1 MLKSPLFWKIT
12 TLIGCIVL
20 LSLPLMMVR
29 ELINER
35 ADYRSEV
42 VDAIEQ
48 STSGSQKLAGP
59 LIAIPIT
66 ETLTRMENQKEVNY
80 QRNWVYYWLPESLA
94 VTGKQTVESRRVGIY
109 SGQVWH
115 NALQIKASFDPL
127 RLAALRKT
135 NIVLGQP
142 RLVVSVGD
150 ARGIGAIH
158 APEVNSNV
166 LSVEPGLGIS
176 GDGAGIHMPMPALA
190 EDNKPLEIAFSL
202 DLNGTG
208 EFSLVPLGR
217 NSELQL
223 TSNWP
228 HPGFLGSFLPT
239 QREVSAAGYRA
250 HWQSSWFA
258 NDMGSYFKDDM
269 EIPWSRLPAFSADVM
284 SLADQYQLTDRAT
297 KYAILLI
304 GLTFMAFFVFE
315 SLTRRPLHPMQYL
328 LVGLSL
334 VLFYL
339 VLLALSEHIGFTA
352 AWLAASLSGAVMNG
366 IYLQA
371 VLRGWR
377 NSLLFVAAL
386 LLLDGVMWFLL
397 HSEDSALLLGTGVLA
412 LALSVLMFLTR
423 RVDWYALSL
432 PKGTVPPTP
441 AADDDKLRLWKEWRH
456 KKRRPWGAV
465 FASWLRNKSYYSCR
479 SPQKR

>member
-29 ELINER
+29 ELFNDR
-35 ADYRSEV
+35 ADFRSEV

-48 STSGSQKLAGP
+48 TTSGSQKLAGP

-80 QRNWVYYWLPESLA
+80 QRSWVYYWLPESLA

-115 NALQIKASFDPL
+115 TALQIKASFDPL

-158 APEVNSNV
+158 APEVNGNV

-441 AADDDKLRLWKEWRH
+441 AADDDKLRLWKE
-456 KKRRPWGAV
+456 
-465 FASWLRNKSYYSCR
+465 
-479 SPQKR
+479 

>member
-80 QRNWVYYWLPESLA
+80 QRSWVYYWLPESLA
-94 VTGKQTVESRRVGIY
+94 VAGKQTVESRRVGIY

-158 APEVNSNV
+158 APEVNGNV

-423 RVDWYALSL
+423 RVEWYALSL

-441 AADDDKLRLWKEWRH
+441 AADDDKLRLWKE
-456 KKRRPWGAV
+456 
-465 FASWLRNKSYYSCR
+465 
-479 SPQKR
+479 

>member
-80 QRNWVYYWLPESLA
+80 QRSWVYYWLPESLA

-158 APEVNSNV
+158 APEVNGNV

-284 SLADQYQLTDRAT
+284 SLADQYQLSDRAT

-441 AADDDKLRLWKEWRH
+441 AADDDKLRLWKE
-456 KKRRPWGAV
+456 
-465 FASWLRNKSYYSCR
+465 
-479 SPQKR
+479 

>member
-1 MLKSPLFWKIT
+1 MKSPLFWKIT

-80 QRNWVYYWLPESLA
+80 QRSWVYYWLPESLA

-142 RLVVSVGD
+142 LLVVSVGD

-158 APEVNSNV
+158 APEVNGNV

-432 PKGTVPPTP
+432 PKGTVPPTS
-441 AADDDKLRLWKEWRH
+441 AADDDKLRLWKE
-456 KKRRPWGAV
+456 
-465 FASWLRNKSYYSCR
+465 
-479 SPQKR
+479 

>member
-80 QRNWVYYWLPESLA
+80 QRSWVYYWLPESLA

-142 RLVVSVGD
+142 LLVVSVGD

-158 APEVNSNV
+158 APEVNGNV

-397 HSEDSALLLGTGVLA
+397 YSEDSALLLGTGVLA

-441 AADDDKLRLWKEWRH
+441 AADDDKLRLWKE
-456 KKRRPWGAV
+456 
-465 FASWLRNKSYYSCR
+465 
-479 SPQKR
+479 

>member
-80 QRNWVYYWLPESLA
+80 QRSWVYYWLPESLA

-142 RLVVSVGD
+142 LLVVSVGD

-158 APEVNSNV
+158 APEVNGNV

-432 PKGTVPPTP
+432 PKGTVPPTL
-441 AADDDKLRLWKEWRH
+441 AADDDKLRLWKE
-456 KKRRPWGAV
+456 
-465 FASWLRNKSYYSCR
+465 
-479 SPQKR
+479 

>member
-20 LSLPLMMVR
+20 LSLPLMIVR

-59 LIAIPIT
+59 LIAIPVT
-66 ETLTRMENQKEVNY
+66 ETLTRRENQKEVAY
-80 QRNWVYYWLPESLA
+80 QRSWVYYWLPESLA

-115 NALQIKASFDPL
+115 NALQIKATFDPL
-127 RLAALRKT
+127 RLASLRKT
-135 NIVLGQP
+135 HITRGLP

-158 APEVNSNV
+158 APEVNGNV

-208 EFSLVPLGR
+208 EFSLVPIGR

-239 QREVSAAGYRA
+239 KREVNAAGYRA

-304 GLTFMAFFVFE
+304 GLTFMAFFAFE
-315 SLTRRPLHPMQYL
+315 SLTHRSLHPMQYL

-412 LALSVLMFLTR
+412 LALSILMFLTR

-432 PKGTVPPTP
+432 PKGSVPPP
-441 AADDDKLRLWKEWRH
+441 PSADDDKLRLWKE
-456 KKRRPWGAV
+456 
-465 FASWLRNKSYYSCR
+465 
-479 SPQKR
+479 

>member
-12 TLIGCIVL
+12 TLIGCVVL

-80 QRNWVYYWLPESLA
+80 QRSWVYYWLPESLA

-158 APEVNSNV
+158 APEVNGNV

-208 EFSLVPLGR
+208 EFSLVPIGR

-339 VLLALSEHIGFTA
+339 VLLALSEHVGFTA

-366 IYLQA
+366 VYLQA

-397 HSEDSALLLGTGVLA
+397 HSEDSALLLGTGVLV

-432 PKGTVPPTP
+432 PKGSAPPPP
-441 AADDDKLRLWKEWRH
+441 AADDDKLRLWKE
-456 KKRRPWGAV
+456 
-465 FASWLRNKSYYSCR
+465 
-479 SPQKR
+479 

>member
-158 APEVNSNV
+158 APEVNGNV

-339 VLLALSEHIGFTA
+339 VLLALSEHVGFTA

-441 AADDDKLRLWKEWRH
+441 AADDDKLR
-456 KKRRPWGAV
+456 
-465 FASWLRNKSYYSCR
+465 
-479 SPQKR
+479 

>member
-80 QRNWVYYWLPESLA
+80 QRSWVYYWLPESLA

-158 APEVNSNV
+158 APEVNGNV

-304 GLTFMAFFVFE
+304 GLTFMAFFVLE

-441 AADDDKLRLWKEWRH
+441 AADDDKLRLWKE
-456 KKRRPWGAV
+456 
-465 FASWLRNKSYYSCR
+465 
-479 SPQKR
+479 

>member
-35 ADYRSEV
+35 ADYRNEV

-80 QRNWVYYWLPESLA
+80 QRSWVYYWLPESLA
-94 VTGKQTVESRRVGIY
+94 VAGKQTVESRRVGIY

-115 NALQIKASFDPL
+115 NVLQIKASFDPL
-127 RLAALRKT
+127 RLAALRKA

-158 APEVNSNV
+158 APEVNGNV

-441 AADDDKLRLWKEWRH
+441 AADDDKLRLWKE
-456 KKRRPWGAV
+456 
-465 FASWLRNKSYYSCR
+465 
-479 SPQKR
+479 

>member
-80 QRNWVYYWLPESLA
+80 QRSWVYYWLPESLA
-94 VTGKQTVESRRVGIY
+94 VAGKQTVESRRVGIY

-115 NALQIKASFDPL
+115 NTLQIKASFDPL

-158 APEVNSNV
+158 APEVNGNV

-412 LALSVLMFLTR
+412 LSVLMFLTR

-441 AADDDKLRLWKEWRH
+441 AADDDKLRLWKE
-456 KKRRPWGAV
+456 
-465 FASWLRNKSYYSCR
+465 
-479 SPQKR
+479 

>member
-1 MLKSPLFWKIT
+1 MKSPLFWKIT
-12 TLIGCIVL
+12 TLIGCVVL

-59 LIAIPIT
+59 LIAIPVT

-80 QRNWVYYWLPESLA
+80 QRSWVYYWLPESLA

-158 APEVNSNV
+158 APEVNGNV

-208 EFSLVPLGR
+208 EFSLVPIGR

-339 VLLALSEHIGFTA
+339 VLLALSEHVGFTA

-366 IYLQA
+366 VYLQA

-397 HSEDSALLLGTGVLA
+397 HSEDSALLLGTGVLV

-432 PKGTVPPTP
+432 PKGSAPPPP
-441 AADDDKLRLWKEWRH
+441 AADDDKLRLWKE
-456 KKRRPWGAV
+456 
-465 FASWLRNKSYYSCR
+465 
-479 SPQKR
+479 

>member
-1 MLKSPLFWKIT
+1 MKSPLFWKIT

-66 ETLTRMENQKEVNY
+66 ETLTRMENQKEVSY
-80 QRNWVYYWLPESLA
+80 QRSWVYYWLPESLA

-158 APEVNSNV
+158 APEVNGNV

-366 IYLQA
+366 IYIQA

-441 AADDDKLRLWKEWRH
+441 AADDDKLRLWKE
-456 KKRRPWGAV
+456 
-465 FASWLRNKSYYSCR
+465 
-479 SPQKR
+479 

>member
-80 QRNWVYYWLPESLA
+80 QRSWVYYWLPESLA
-94 VTGKQTVESRRVGIY
+94 FTGKQTVESRRVGIY

-158 APEVNSNV
+158 APEVNGNV

-441 AADDDKLRLWKEWRH
+441 AADDDKLRLWKE
-456 KKRRPWGAV
+456 
-465 FASWLRNKSYYSCR
+465 
-479 SPQKR
+479 

>member
-80 QRNWVYYWLPESLA
+80 QRSWVYYWLPESLA
-94 VTGKQTVESRRVGIY
+94 VAGKQTVESRRVGIY

-115 NALQIKASFDPL
+115 NVLQIKASFDPL

-158 APEVNSNV
+158 APEVNGNV

-441 AADDDKLRLWKEWRH
+441 DADDDKLRLWKE
-456 KKRRPWGAV
+456 
-465 FASWLRNKSYYSCR
+465 
-479 SPQKR
+479 

>member
-66 ETLTRMENQKEVNY
+66 ETLSRMENQKEVNY
-80 QRNWVYYWLPESLA
+80 QRSWVYYWLPESLA

-158 APEVNSNV
+158 APEVNGNV

-284 SLADQYQLTDRAT
+284 SLADQYQLTDRAA

-441 AADDDKLRLWKEWRH
+441 AADDDKLRLWKE
-456 KKRRPWGAV
+456 
-465 FASWLRNKSYYSCR
+465 
-479 SPQKR
+479 

>member
-80 QRNWVYYWLPESLA
+80 QRSWVYYWLPESLA
-94 VTGKQTVESRRVGIY
+94 VAGKQTVESRRVGIY

-158 APEVNSNV
+158 APEVNGNV

-208 EFSLVPLGR
+208 EFSLAPLGR

-441 AADDDKLRLWKEWRH
+441 AADDDKLRLWKE
-456 KKRRPWGAV
+456 
-465 FASWLRNKSYYSCR
+465 
-479 SPQKR
+479 

>member
-80 QRNWVYYWLPESLA
+80 QRSWVYYWLPESLA
-94 VTGKQTVESRRVGIY
+94 VAGKQTVESRRVGIY

-115 NALQIKASFDPL
+115 NVLQIKASFDPL

-158 APEVNSNV
+158 APEVNGNV

-176 GDGAGIHMPMPALA
+176 GDAAGIHMPMPALA

-441 AADDDKLRLWKEWRH
+441 AADDDKLRLWKE
-456 KKRRPWGAV
+456 
-465 FASWLRNKSYYSCR
+465 
-479 SPQKR
+479 

>member
-80 QRNWVYYWLPESLA
+80 QRSWVYYWLPESLA
-94 VTGKQTVESRRVGIY
+94 VAGKQTVESRRVGIY

-158 APEVNSNV
+158 APEVNGNV

-441 AADDDKLRLWKEWRH
+441 AADDDKHGSLHREW
-456 KKRRPWGAV
+456 
-465 FASWLRNKSYYSCR
+465 
-479 SPQKR
+479 

>member
-12 TLIGCIVL
+12 TLIGCVVL

-80 QRNWVYYWLPESLA
+80 QRSWEYYWLPESLA

-135 NIVLGQP
+135 NIVLGPP

-158 APEVNSNV
+158 APEVNGNV

-208 EFSLVPLGR
+208 EFSLVPIGR

-304 GLTFMAFFVFE
+304 GLTFMVFFVFE

-339 VLLALSEHIGFTA
+339 VLLALSEHVGFTA

-366 IYLQA
+366 VYLQA

-397 HSEDSALLLGTGVLA
+397 HSEDSALLLGTGVLV

-432 PKGTVPPTP
+432 PKGSAPPPP
-441 AADDDKLRLWKEWRH
+441 AADDDKLRLWKE
-456 KKRRPWGAV
+456 
-465 FASWLRNKSYYSCR
+465 
-479 SPQKR
+479 

>member
-66 ETLTRMENQKEVNY
+66 ETLTRMENQKEVSY
-80 QRNWVYYWLPESLA
+80 QRSWVYYWLPESLA
-94 VTGKQTVESRRVGIY
+94 VAGKQTVESRRVGIY

-115 NALQIKASFDPL
+115 NVLQIKASFDPL

-158 APEVNSNV
+158 APEVNGNV

-432 PKGTVPPTP
+432 PKGTAPPTP
-441 AADDDKLRLWKEWRH
+441 AADDDKLRLWKE
-456 KKRRPWGAV
+456 
-465 FASWLRNKSYYSCR
+465 
-479 SPQKR
+479 

>member
-158 APEVNSNV
+158 APEVNGNV

-176 GDGAGIHMPMPALA
+176 GDGAGIHMPMPALV

-441 AADDDKLRLWKEWRH
+441 AADDDKLRLWKE
-456 KKRRPWGAV
+456 
-465 FASWLRNKSYYSCR
+465 
-479 SPQKR
+479 

>member
-66 ETLTRMENQKEVNY
+66 ETLTRMENQKEVSY
-80 QRNWVYYWLPESLA
+80 QRSWVYYWLPESLA
-94 VTGKQTVESRRVGIY
+94 VAGKQTVESRRVGIY

-158 APEVNSNV
+158 APEVNGNV

-412 LALSVLMFLTR
+412 LALALSVLMFLTR

-441 AADDDKLRLWKEWRH
+441 AADDDKLRLWKE
-456 KKRRPWGAV
+456 
-465 FASWLRNKSYYSCR
+465 
-479 SPQKR
+479 

>member
-1 MLKSPLFWKIT
+1 MLKSPLFWKIN
-12 TLIGCIVL
+12 TLIGCVVL

-42 VDAIEQ
+42 VDAIEL

-59 LIAIPIT
+59 LIAIPVT

-80 QRNWVYYWLPESLA
+80 QRSWVYYWLPESLA
-94 VTGKQTVESRRVGIY
+94 VTGKQTVESRRGGIY

-158 APEVNSNV
+158 APEVNGNV

-208 EFSLVPLGR
+208 EFSLVPIGR

-339 VLLALSEHIGFTA
+339 VLLALSEHVGFTA

-366 IYLQA
+366 VYLQA

-397 HSEDSALLLGTGVLA
+397 HSEDSALLLGTGVLV

-432 PKGTVPPTP
+432 PKGSAPPPP
-441 AADDDKLRLWKEWRH
+441 AADDDKLRLWKE
-456 KKRRPWGAV
+456 
-465 FASWLRNKSYYSCR
+465 
-479 SPQKR
+479 

>member
-20 LSLPLMMVR
+20 LTLPLMMVR

-66 ETLTRMENQKEVNY
+66 ETLSRMENQKEVNY
-80 QRNWVYYWLPESLA
+80 QRSWVYYWLPESLA

-158 APEVNSNV
+158 APEVNGNV

-339 VLLALSEHIGFTA
+339 VLLALSEHIGFIA

-377 NSLLFVAAL
+377 NSLLFIAAL

-441 AADDDKLRLWKEWRH
+441 AADDDKLRLWKE
-456 KKRRPWGAV
+456 
-465 FASWLRNKSYYSCR
+465 
-479 SPQKR
+479 

>member
-66 ETLTRMENQKEVNY
+66 ETLSRMENQKEVNY
-80 QRNWVYYWLPESLA
+80 QRSWVYYWLPESLA

-158 APEVNSNV
+158 APEVNGNV

-441 AADDDKLRLWKEWRH
+441 AADDDKLRLWKE
-456 KKRRPWGAV
+456 
-465 FASWLRNKSYYSCR
+465 
-479 SPQKR
+479 

>member
-66 ETLTRMENQKEVNY
+66 ETLSRMENQKEVNY
-80 QRNWVYYWLPESLA
+80 QRSWVYYWLPESLA

-158 APEVNSNV
+158 APEVNGNV

-339 VLLALSEHIGFTA
+339 GLLALSEHIGFTA

-441 AADDDKLRLWKEWRH
+441 AADEDKLRLWKE
-456 KKRRPWGAV
+456 
-465 FASWLRNKSYYSCR
+465 
-479 SPQKR
+479 

>member
-80 QRNWVYYWLPESLA
+80 QRSWVYYWLPESLA
-94 VTGKQTVESRRVGIY
+94 VSGKQTVESRRVGIY

-158 APEVNSNV
+158 APEVNGNV

-432 PKGTVPPTP
+432 PKGTVPSTP
-441 AADDDKLRLWKEWRH
+441 AADDDKLRLWKE
-456 KKRRPWGAV
+456 
-465 FASWLRNKSYYSCR
+465 
-479 SPQKR
+479 

>member
-66 ETLTRMENQKEVNY
+66 EILTRMENQKEVNY
-80 QRNWVYYWLPESLA
+80 QRSWVYYWLPESLA

-142 RLVVSVGD
+142 LLVVSVGD

-158 APEVNSNV
+158 APEVNGNV

-441 AADDDKLRLWKEWRH
+441 AADDDKLRLWKE
-456 KKRRPWGAV
+456 
-465 FASWLRNKSYYSCR
+465 
-479 SPQKR
+479 

>member
-80 QRNWVYYWLPESLA
+80 QRSWVYYWLPESLA

-158 APEVNSNV
+158 APEVNGNV

-386 LLLDGVMWFLL
+386 LLLDGVIWFLL

-441 AADDDKLRLWKEWRH
+441 AADDDKLRLWKE
-456 KKRRPWGAV
+456 
-465 FASWLRNKSYYSCR
+465 
-479 SPQKR
+479 